1 MSYELSFSILS
12 DLGLSLNEAK
22 IYESLIKNGAQKPH
36 DLAKLSGIGRANVY
50 GILDQLKKRGLVL
63 ELEGRQSRFTAQD
76 PGILGEL
83 LEQKTKEIDDLKARY
98 SVDLPRL
105 LSAFHLATDRPSIRI
120 FEGLD
125 GVVKILDDSLTAKG
139 EILTT
144 LDPAILT
151 PEVNAIDD
159 KYVAKRLRAKISKRI
174 IMPDT
179 EMARK
184 ILAGGD
190 SELTKMRISKS
201 LAGGFHTATEI
212 YDTRVSLLSF
222 SQERIISI
230 LIEDK
235 NIAELFRVQFEALWA
250 QSEAR
255 SLAAS

>member
-1 MSYELSFSILS
+1 MYYEPTFPILT

-22 IYESLIKNGAQKPH
+22 IYELLVKNGAQKPH

-50 GILDQLKKRGLVL
+50 GVLDQLKKHALVL

-76 PGILGEL
+76 PGKLNEL
-83 LEQKTKEIDDLKARY
+83 LERKVKEAEDLKARF
-98 SVDLPRL
+98 SGDLPRL
-105 LSAFHLATDRPSIRI
+105 LSAFNLATDRPSIRI

-125 GVVKILDDSLTAKG
+125 GVVQILNDSLTAKG
-139 EILTT
+139 EILTI

-151 PEVNAIDD
+151 PEVNVIDD

-174 IMPDT
+174 LMPDT
-179 EMARK
+179 ETAKKVMT
-184 ILAGGD
+184 GGD
-190 SELTKMRISKS
+190 SELTIMRISKS

-222 SQERIISI
+222 SNERVISI

-235 NIAELFRVQFEALWA
+235 NIAELFRVQFEALWGIA
-250 QSEAR
+250 DVNQAI
-255 SLAAS
+255 AH